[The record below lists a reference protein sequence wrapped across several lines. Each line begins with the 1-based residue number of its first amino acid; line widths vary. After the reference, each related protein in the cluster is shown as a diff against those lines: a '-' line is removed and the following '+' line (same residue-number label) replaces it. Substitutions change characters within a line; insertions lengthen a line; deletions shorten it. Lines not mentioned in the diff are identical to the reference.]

1 MVRFMSQEA
10 KHLDAGKLGLQY
22 ILAMPGLC
30 SVAAVGDFGAKKYG
44 QFNYK
49 AGMPWMKLL
58 GSCTRHLAA
67 FLRGEDMDQCQSHC
81 IILPNGD
88 CERMEHSHLP
98 HLAHL
103 VYDSLMLLDYS
114 INHKELDDRFKGI

>member
-1 MVRFMSQEA
+1 MSQEA
-10 KHLDAGKLGLQY
+10 KHDDSQKLGLQY

-30 SVAAVGDFGAKKYG
+30 SVAEVGDFGAKKYG
-44 QFNYK
+44 QWNYK

-58 GSCTRHLAA
+58 GSCARHLVAVIK
-67 FLRGEDMDQCQSHC
+67 GEDLDQCKPYC
-81 IILPNGD
+81 VVLPNGE

-103 VYDSLMLLDYS
+103 AYDALMLLDYS
-114 INHKELDDRFKGI
+114 FNHKELDDRYK